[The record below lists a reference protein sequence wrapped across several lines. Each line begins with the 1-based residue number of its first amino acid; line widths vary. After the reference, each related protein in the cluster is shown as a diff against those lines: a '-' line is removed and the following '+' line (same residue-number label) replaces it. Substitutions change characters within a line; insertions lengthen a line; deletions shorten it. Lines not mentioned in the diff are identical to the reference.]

1 MPGDVLVIGDLM
13 VDVVA
18 APRGPLEHGS
28 DVPARVRSVGGGSA
42 ANTACWLA
50 AAGHA
55 VRLVAMVGDDP
66 TGTGALAEL
75 ERAGVVFAG
84 GVLAGAA
91 TGMCVVLVDPDG
103 ERTMLPDRAANDA
116 LSTAV
121 VEVALADRPAW
132 VHLSGYA
139 LLDAGSR
146 PAAIAAVAG
155 ARALGVPLSVDASS
169 AAPLR
174 AIGAGSF
181 LRWVAGIDV
190 LFANDDE
197 VAALGGTERSA
208 EAVRAVV
215 AKHGPAGASWIEA
228 GREAVSVQAAPAELV
243 DTVGAG
249 DALDAGVIA
258 ALVAGADAAGAL
270 AAGTRLAAR
279 AVATLGAR
287 PSARS

>member
-197 VAALGGTERSA
+197 VAALGGNERSA

-287 PSARS
+287 PSAPS